1 MSARTGA
8 PTAVATIRPLSR
20 TAERLDAVRL
30 YRQVFGLAD
39 TDPAINAK
47 LLCGLQRAGGSAI
60 GAFDTDGRLVGFVYG
75 FVGLDG
81 SVPYHHSQTA
91 AVDAAVQ
98 GQGVGR
104 RLKLAQAEV
113 ARTSGVR
120 TMRWTYD
127 PLQARNAHFNLD
139 VLGAVGRWFHRDYYD
154 MRDGLGRTDRVVVD
168 WPLDREP
175 AVPTPVPPPEAPR
188 WGRTVRASGGTW
200 LAVPADWAQV
210 YRTDRVAAD
219 LLRDEVATELDRLFG
234 DGAAMVSC
242 RRVDDATA
250 LYRFGAG
257 R

>member
-1 MSARTGA
+1 MSARTGN
-8 PTAVATIRPLSR
+8 PTTMATIRPLSC

-60 GAFDTDGRLVGFVYG
+60 GAFDAAGTLFGFVYG

-81 SVPYHHSQTA
+81 AVPYHHSQTA

-113 ARTSGVR
+113 ARASGVR

-139 VLGAVGRWFHRDYYD
+139 VLGAVGRWFHRDYYG
-154 MRDGLGRTDRVVVD
+154 MRDSLGRTDRVVVD

-175 AVPTPVPPPEAPR
+175 AIPAPVPPPDAPR
-188 WGRTVRASGGTW
+188 WGRSVHACGSTW
-200 LAVPADWAQV
+200 LAVPTDWTRV
-210 YRTDRVAAD
+210 YETDGAAAD
-219 LLRDEVATELDRLFG
+219 LLRDEVAAELDRVFA

-242 RRVDDATA
+242 RRVDSATA